1 MGQRTA
7 ILFKEP
13 ILPERIS
20 LFKEKRI
27 TSFQKPGYFKTR
39 LFKVLA
45 AALVVIFGL
54 LLLTVPT
61 WAGTDFIVNS
71 TADDTDAILQDNVC
85 DSNASTA
92 GQQCTLRAAIQQ
104 ANSTPNGI
112 LGPDTIKFN
121 ISGSGVHKIS
131 PRSYFPDILDP
142 VVIDGYTQPGA
153 SENTLAHGN
162 NAKLLIELDGTD
174 AETASGLIIAASNS
188 TVRGLVINN
197 FVHDGIVIGHARS
210 GNKVQ
215 GKYIGAD
222 ATGKEDLGNSR
233 IGVWVAGANN
243 TVGGPGAPN
252 IISNNRDGIRIS
264 SSGNWIEGNYI
275 GTDVTGT
282 QDLGNSGAGV
292 WVSGANNTIGGTSPG
307 ARNIIAFNDRDG
319 VAIVVSTGTGNSISS
334 NSIFS
339 NGGLGIDLG
348 DNGVTANDQGDGD
361 TGPND
366 LQTFPELRSAAP
378 SNGNTTI
385 EGTLDSASGSGFTFQ
400 FFSSPDKDPSGHGEG
415 KKYLGQQSVT
425 TDSRGKAD
433 VSFTTNQVPAGEFVT
448 ATATHSSNP
457 ASTSE
462 YSNAVAVNTPPETG
476 SQSVTTGE
484 DEAKTITL
492 SATDAEGDELNFEIT
507 DQPDHGTLGSI
518 GAVTCDNVTTSC
530 QANLTYTPN
539 KDYHGSDSFKFLASD
554 WTADSGEATVSI
566 TVSATNDAPVADDD
580 SASTQED
587 TAVDVDVLDG
597 DSDPESD
604 TLSVTD
610 VTDPAHATATVNAD
624 GTVKYEPDAN
634 YNGPDSF
641 TYEASDGNGGSDTA
655 TVTITVTPVNDAPTV
670 TVAAGGQCDASAMTG
685 TINLTIGDVESE
697 ADGLIVSATS
707 SNQRLVPNSSIS
719 SGGSGAGRTLTVKVQ
734 PKRSGTATL
743 TLTVSDGDK
752 TSSIPIT
759 VKVGSD
765 SRDTLTG
772 TSEADMIFGKN
783 GNDTIN
789 ALEGNDLICGGNGA
803 GTMSGGAGDDTLDG
817 AKGNDVLRGDEG
829 KDILRGGSGDDT
841 LTGGT
846 EADSFSGGAGT
857 DAALDFGSAEGDT
870 NDGTIP

>member
-1 MGQRTA
+1 MATGSLLLMIGSRVGLALRVCSFRRRRTAGVDREAPPGAMGQRTA

-71 TADDTDAILQDNVC
+71 TADDTDANLQDNVC

-215 GKYIGAD
+215 GNYIGAD

-233 IGVWVAGANN
+233 I
-243 TVGGPGAPN
+243 
-252 IISNNRDGIRIS
+252 
-264 SSGNWIEGNYI
+264 
-275 GTDVTGT
+275 
-282 QDLGNSGAGV
+282 GV

-385 EGTLDSASGSGFTFQ
+385 EGTLDSASGSGFTVQ

-476 SQSVTTGE
+476 SQSVTTGG

-539 KDYHGSDSFKFLASD
+539 KDYHGPDSFKFLASD
-554 WTADSGEATVSI
+554 GTADSGEATVSI

-610 VTDPAHATATVNAD
+610 VTDPAYATATVNAD